1 AQAQRVKVKP
11 EVSGY
16 EGQEVTMQC
25 TFADANQDTKLTQN
39 SWAKMSADGE
49 KETVAVYNPQF
60 GANYPLPSFQNRIK
74 FRVQEKYPRDATLII
89 SPLKIG
95 DEGTYVCE
103 FATYPHGNEEEE
115 VKLDV
120 LVKPTNDAKAV
131 PVDAGESMVTVATCI
146 SANGKPASEITWRSE
161 LEGNYTNTEET
172 GADGKITVTSWY
184 KVVPTS
190 KVNGMKIACEVRHK
204 TTGSPETFPVHL
216 SVQYPPEVRIQGYD
230 DNWYRNRKDVQLTC
244 EADANP
250 PVTKY
255 EWKLLDRTFP
265 PSVTV
270 GGVNEEV
277 LHVEQVDDDLNATF
291 ICQATNALGIGDTKL
306 KVFVRDSPVPDS
318 TVKTGGIIGG
328 IIAAIVV
335 LAVLV
340 TAILIWKR
348 QQKNKTFGKDEEFD
362 NPPNYKPPPPQRKV
376 EDTDLVSPH
385 YSEDEKTP
393 AEESIPLRTTYFE
406 TSTVEDPTYTET
418 PESDVWGERRNLSNI
433 LGWGTLDS
441 NILGGGGASI
451 REGSKNY
458 DAPNDFEEEDDLKD
472 DYREQVNPIYNNLSY
487 PLHDDK
493 ESFVSEAMYV

>member
-1 AQAQRVKVKP
+1 MRLCVRIAILVAIGSCWLCAQAQRVKVKP

-306 KVFVRDSPVPDS
+306 KVFVRETAEE
-318 TVKTGGIIGG
+318 TVNAGAIAGGIIG
-328 IIAAIVV
+328 VV
-335 LAVLV
+335 LLIVFLIVAFC
-340 TAILIWKR
+340 IWKR
-348 QQKNKTFGKDEEFD
+348 RSGTQGCYDPKTRVFGAGKKAPVFVYRQES
-362 NPPNYKPPPPQRKV
+362 
-376 EDTDLVSPH
+376 DTDKSNSAPSTVPLTHELPRGHEDMDPEDPKSEYLLEEEEEAVGPMPKLSFHHPED
-385 YSEDEKTP
+385 YSYNDDDMESQRDGSIISKTP
-393 AEESIPLRTTYFE
+393 
-406 TSTVEDPTYTET
+406 V
-418 PESDVWGERRNLSNI
+418 
-433 LGWGTLDS
+433 
-441 NILGGGGASI
+441 
-451 REGSKNY
+451 
-458 DAPNDFEEEDDLKD
+458 
-472 DYREQVNPIYNNLSY
+472 
-487 PLHDDK
+487 
-493 ESFVSEAMYV
+493 YV

>member
-1 AQAQRVKVKP
+1 MRLCVRIAILVAIGSCWLCAQAQRVKVKP

-348 QQKNKTFGKDEEFD
+348 QQKNKTFGKDEEKGLRIMM
-362 NPPNYKPPPPQRKV
+362 PPMTLRRKM
-376 EDTDLVSPH
+376 
-385 YSEDEKTP
+385 
-393 AEESIPLRTTYFE
+393 
-406 TSTVEDPTYTET
+406 
-418 PESDVWGERRNLSNI
+418 I
-433 LGWGTLDS
+433 L
-441 NILGGGGASI
+441 
-451 REGSKNY
+451 K
-458 DAPNDFEEEDDLKD
+458 
-472 DYREQVNPIYNNLSY
+472 
-487 PLHDDK
+487 
-493 ESFVSEAMYV
+493 